1 VKFIAGIIAGLL
13 LVVPAGSALAP
24 GAWKI
29 TLQANVIEQR
39 GDVKVYALYNKPTY
53 PRRIGTAFITCNR
66 VSRDFTDCLLTLRLG
81 RGQVLARGI
90 VPASS
95 SFRQLGVVGGTG
107 IYSNTG
113 GQMSMQPL
121 GESVVLVLVDL
132 LAYS

>member
-1 VKFIAGIIAGLL
+1 VKFVAGIIAALL
-13 LVVPAGSALAP
+13 LVVPVSSALAP

-66 VSRDFTDCLLTLRLG
+66 VSRDFVDCYLAMRLG
-81 RGQVLARGI
+81 RGQLTARGV
-90 VPASS
+90 VPQSS
-95 SFRQLGVVGGTG
+95 SFRQLAVTGGTG
-107 IYSNTG
+107 VYANSG
-113 GQMSMQPL
+113 GQMSMQPI
-121 GESVVLVLVDL
+121 GDSVVLVLVDL